1 MPIGI
6 EPIRPKPSATG
17 KSRAPRAVDVREKD
31 DDEETEVK
39 RVAPPPGMG
48 QFVDKSA

>member
-6 EPIRPKPSATG
+6 DPIRPKPAATG

-31 DDEETEVK
+31 DDEETE
-39 RVAPPPGMG
+39 PEEPETNEEE
-48 QFVDKSA
+48 